1 MSDTPQIEPSLE
13 DALLVRRALAGE
25 HDAYGRLVDKHHRTA
40 IGFAYAITGEMSI
53 AEDAAQE
60 GFIRAFQ
67 ALDKLDNHARFLPWL
82 RTIIKNAA
90 TDLLRRKQ
98 RMVSLDELSESGFDP
113 GDVTVEEPVEEL
125 GEEERLAAMHKII
138 DGLRPDY
145 REIVVLRYAQDM
157 SYKDIADA
165 LDMKVSAVGE
175 KLSRVRSL
183 LREKARKAGV
193 LPKGRPYD
201 EKKE

>member
-25 HDAYGRLVDKHHRTA
+25 HDAYGLLVDKHHRTA
-40 IGFAYAITGEMSI
+40 VGFAYGVTSEMSI

-67 ALDKLDNHARFLPWL
+67 SLGKLDNYARFLPWL

-90 TDLLRRKQ
+90 MDMLRRKQ
-98 RMVSLDELSESGFDP
+98 RTVSLDELSESGYDP
-113 GDVTVEEPVEEL
+113 GDVTVEEPAEEL
-125 GEEERLAAMHKII
+125 GEEERLAAMHRII
-138 DGLRPDY
+138 YALRPDY

-183 LREKARKAGV
+183 LRERARKAGV
-193 LPKGRPYD
+193 LPKGRPSI

>member
-1 MSDTPQIEPSLE
+1 MSETSQIEPSLE
-13 DALLVRRALAGE
+13 DALLVRRALAGD
-25 HDAYGRLVDKHHRTA
+25 HSAYGNLVDKHQRTA
-40 IGFAYAITGEMSI
+40 IGFAYGVTGEMST

-67 ALDKLDNHARFLPWL
+67 ALDKLDNQARFLPWL

-98 RMVSLDELSESGFDP
+98 RMVSLDELSEAGFDP
-113 GDVTVEEPVEEL
+113 GDTTVEEPVEEL
-125 GEEERLAAMHKII
+125 GEEERLAVMHKII
-138 DGLRPDY
+138 NSLRPDY

-193 LPKGRPYD
+193 LPKGRPLD